1 MEDEPTFDLDAAGL
15 RADGPELLAAVEVL
29 ARKLEISLP
38 QSCAVQRRRTRMFS
52 KERVVD
58 AIVVT
63 LGTTRY
69 GLEIHGDHVHADRR
83 QEVRGVVIK
92 REPLEVAAWVDALT
106 AQLREH
112 AADSAEARAALEKL
126 VG

>member
-15 RADGPELLAAVEVL
+15 RADGPELVAGVEVL

-38 QSCAVQRRRTRMFS
+38 QSCVVRRRRARLFS
-52 KERVVD
+52 KDRAVA

-69 GLEIHGDHVHADRR
+69 GLEVHGDHVHADRR

-92 REPLEVAAWVDALT
+92 REPLEVADWIDALA
-106 AQLREH
+106 AQLREE